1 MKLSPLWRWPLLVVA
16 SLVCGVAGGQPLTVA
31 QTDKGEPELAAIA
44 ADLGEEEAVHL
55 LQRISTQ
62 KQRALHRAEVRGQEY
77 VRLVRLGLLPLTGGF
92 EDFVAHANRVESLRR
107 GLARDMALVRSLDER
122 SVAVRLA
129 LRNQRLHRDKMTKQ
143 AQNYQ
148 RFREAII
155 AEREREAAFK
165 RAFEGKPS
173 SRSHSAVYS
182 AGADGDSP
190 DSFAGLRGRLP
201 FPVQGRAEMRE
212 LEPNDSHGPAVEMI
226 VEVGALARAVF
237 KGRVVMVSSEEAGL
251 RTVVI
256 DHGDG
261 YSSILRNLSRV
272 SVSVGDQLAGGAE
285 VGLIASGPDERAALQ
300 FELRRDGH
308 SLLPAE
314 WFGL

>member
-1 MKLSPLWRWPLLVVA
+1 
-16 SLVCGVAGGQPLTVA
+16 
-31 QTDKGEPELAAIA
+31 
-44 ADLGEEEAVHL
+44 
-55 LQRISTQ
+55 
-62 KQRALHRAEVRGQEY
+62 
-77 VRLVRLGLLPLTGGF
+77 
-92 EDFVAHANRVESLRR
+92 
-107 GLARDMALVRSLDER
+107 
-122 SVAVRLA
+122 
-129 LRNQRLHRDKMTKQ
+129 
-143 AQNYQ
+143 
-148 RFREAII
+148 
-155 AEREREAAFK
+155 
-165 RAFEGKPS
+165 
-173 SRSHSAVYS
+173 
-182 AGADGDSP
+182 
-190 DSFAGLRGRLP
+190 
-201 FPVQGRAEMRE
+201 MRE